1 MLMRMIGLAF
11 FYAKD
16 PETQW
21 RGPLGLALVWPL
33 MMLLVICFVPES
45 PRVSVIFPSDLNTL
59 F

>member
-1 MLMRMIGLAF
+1 MIKIGLAF

-45 PRVSVIFPSDLNTL
+45 PRVGALLPCGMKTQF
-59 F
+59 